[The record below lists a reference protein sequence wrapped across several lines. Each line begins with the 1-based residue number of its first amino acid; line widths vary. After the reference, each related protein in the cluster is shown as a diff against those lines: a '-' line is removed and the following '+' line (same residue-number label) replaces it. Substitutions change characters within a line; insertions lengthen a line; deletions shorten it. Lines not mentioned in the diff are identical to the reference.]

1 LMCGN
6 ISARKIN
13 ITINS
18 LFPVVIAAFASIV
31 VWELF
36 LIYKV
41 VY

>member
-6 ISARKIN
+6 ISTRKMK

-31 VWELF
+31 IWELF